1 MDGNSIETFPAFIFS
16 LFKISL
22 STFMGFYH
30 IKKHKIFSDEKIK
43 ADIEL
48 TKQMPIF
55 DEKSSSVMSRS
66 TIRVLLYIIT
76 KI

>member
-1 MDGNSIETFPAFIFS
+1 
-16 LFKISL
+16 
-22 STFMGFYH
+22 MGLDH

-48 TKQMPIF
+48 TKQMPTL

-66 TIRVLLYIIT
+66 TIRVLLYNHNRDLNL
-76 KI
+76 KIKVSQI